1 VRVIPA
7 CVPQNP
13 YFKTPI
19 STNKDTYKY
28 KMVNK
33 ETQLQT
39 TNLEK
44 KYFIRKND
52 LKTYKNKELKEPD
65 PVHSLFL
72 KNAHAI

>member
-1 VRVIPA
+1 
-7 CVPQNP
+7 
-13 YFKTPI
+13 
-19 STNKDTYKY
+19 
-28 KMVNK
+28 MVNK

-52 LKTYKNKELKEPD
+52 LKTYKNKELKEPN